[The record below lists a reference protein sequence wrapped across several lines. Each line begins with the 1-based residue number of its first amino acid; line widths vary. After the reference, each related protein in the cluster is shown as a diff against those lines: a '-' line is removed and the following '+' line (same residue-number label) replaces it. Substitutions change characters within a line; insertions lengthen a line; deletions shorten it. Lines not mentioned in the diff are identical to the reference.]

1 MSVFTERKIDCHNH
15 IFDPQSFPYQAN
27 TPYAPEGH
35 EVATAD
41 YFLQVLETYG
51 VSHALLVGPNSAYG
65 ENDNRALLDA
75 IARSNGRFKGMAVVK
90 QDASSEE
97 LAQLKAQ
104 GVIGVTF
111 NVAYYGF
118 EHFAQSAP
126 LMDRLADLD
135 MIVQVQIEDEQMLD
149 LTPLLMNSKAKI
161 LIDHC
166 GRPNIEKGVTNK
178 GFQAVLALAKTQR
191 AYIKV
196 SGFAKFTQGVFPYAD
211 TKPYVDAIV
220 ESFGEDRII
229 WGSDWP
235 FLKAQHRMDY
245 GTLLSLAE
253 KQFPDASIRA
263 KFFWENAAKLC
274 GFPI

>member
-15 IFDPQSFPYQAN
+15 IFDPQQFPYQADS
-27 TPYAPEGH
+27 PYAPEGH

-51 VSHALLVGPNSAYG
+51 VSHALLIGPNSAYG

-90 QDASSEE
+90 QDTLSEE
-97 LAQLKAQ
+97 LATLKSQ
-104 GVIGVTF
+104 GIVGVTF

-118 EHFAQSAP
+118 EHFARSLP
-126 LMDRLADLD
+126 LMDRLADLE
-135 MIVQVQIEDEQMLD
+135 MIVQVQVENEQMLR
-149 LTPLLMNSKAKI
+149 LAPLLMQTKATI

-166 GRPNIEKGVTNK
+166 GRPNLEHGVNNA
-178 GFQAVLALAKTQR
+178 GFQAILALAKTQR
-191 AYIKV
+191 AYIKI
-196 SGFAKFTQGVFPYAD
+196 SGFAKFTQGAFPYTD
-211 TKPYVDAIV
+211 TKPYVEAIV
-220 ESFGEDRII
+220 ENFGEDFII

-245 GTLLSLAE
+245 GTLLTLAE
-253 KQFPDASIRA
+253 KQFPDTRVRA

>member
-15 IFDPQSFPYQAN
+15 IFDPQSFPYQAD

-51 VSHALLVGPNSAYG
+51 VSHALLIGPNSAYG

-90 QDASSEE
+90 QDTLSEE
-97 LAQLKAQ
+97 LATLKSQ
-104 GVIGVTF
+104 GIVGVTF

-118 EHFAQSAP
+118 EHFARSLP
-126 LMDRLADLD
+126 LMDRLADLE
-135 MIVQVQIEDEQMLD
+135 MIVQVQVENEQMLR
-149 LTPLLMNSKAKI
+149 LAPLLMQTKATI

-166 GRPNIEKGVTNK
+166 GRPNLEHGVNNA
-178 GFQAVLALAKTQR
+178 GFQAILALAKTQR
-191 AYIKV
+191 AYIKI
-196 SGFAKFTQGVFPYAD
+196 SGFAKFTQGAFPYTD
-211 TKPYVDAIV
+211 TKPYVEAIV
-220 ESFGEDRII
+220 ENFGEDFII

-245 GTLLSLAE
+245 GTLLTLAE
-253 KQFPDASIRA
+253 KQFPDTRVRA